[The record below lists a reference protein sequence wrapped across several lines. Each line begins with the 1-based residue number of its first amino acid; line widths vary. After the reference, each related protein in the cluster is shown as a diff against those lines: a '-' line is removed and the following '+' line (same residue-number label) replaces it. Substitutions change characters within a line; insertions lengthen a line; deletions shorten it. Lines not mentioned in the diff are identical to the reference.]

1 MRREMY
7 GVIKRC
13 FDFISAF
20 ILLLIV
26 SPLFLILAGLVR
38 LKLGSPIFFKQLRT
52 GMNYKKFN
60 MIKFRTMTDERDS
73 NGILLPDELRQT
85 KFGAFLRSS
94 SLDEIPELLLIIKGD
109 MSVIGPRPLPPQ
121 YDRYYTEREKKRF
134 CVRSGL
140 IPPDSVED
148 SAIISWDKQLEC
160 EAEYAE
166 SVSLKKDIKILLAA
180 VKIVFKRNETNYG
193 TYIRKSL
200 DAEREKIHG
209 I

>member
-1 MRREMY
+1 MY

>member
-1 MRREMY
+1 MY

-26 SPLFLILAGLVR
+26 SPLFLILVGLVR